1 MRAVPSRHSHN
12 GVLVTSGFT
21 PGFLDQ
27 LRHCRRPLIAVAV
40 MLVVLQ
46 ALVSGL
52 ASARAA
58 VMSAN
63 PFDAGV
69 ICHGAGGGPELP
81 ADDSSG
87 SGFARDLCCAFC
99 AVAAPA
105 LLIVTPPV
113 VGHVEHAGTRRL
125 TPRAGEYVL
134 IAPRAVRAGL
144 SQAPPSFA

>member
-1 MRAVPSRHSHN
+1 M
-12 GVLVTSGFT
+12 
-21 PGFLDQ
+21 DQ

-87 SGFARDLCCAFC
+87 LGFARDLCCTFC
-99 AVAAPA
+99 AAAAPA
-105 LLIVTPPV
+105 LLTVTPPV
-113 VGHVEHAGTRRL
+113 VGHVERDGTRRL
-125 TPRAGEYVL
+125 TPPARDHVL
-134 IAPRAVRAGL
+134 ITRRAVRAGL

>member
-1 MRAVPSRHSHN
+1 M
-12 GVLVTSGFT
+12 T
-21 PGFLDQ
+21 PGFLNQ
-27 LRHCRRPLIAVAV
+27 LRYCRRPLIAVAV
-40 MLVVLQ
+40 MLMVLQ

-87 SGFARDLCCAFC
+87 SDLARDLCCTFC
-99 AVAAPA
+99 AAAAPA
-105 LLIVTPPV
+105 LLTVTPPI
-113 VGHVEHAGTRRL
+113 VGHVERAGTDRL
-125 TPRAGEYVL
+125 TLPALDYIL
-134 IAPRAVRAGL
+134 IAQRAVRAGL

>member
-1 MRAVPSRHSHN
+1 M
-12 GVLVTSGFT
+12 T
-21 PGFLDQ
+21 PGFLNQ
-27 LRHCRRPLIAVAV
+27 LRYCRRPLIAVAV
-40 MLVVLQ
+40 MLMVLQ

-87 SGFARDLCCAFC
+87 SGAARDLCCAFC
-99 AVAAPA
+99 AAAAPA
-105 LLIVTPPV
+105 LLTLTPPI
-113 VGHVEHAGTRRL
+113 VGHVERAGTDRL
-125 TPRAGEYVL
+125 TLPALDYIL
-134 IAPRAVRAGL
+134 IAQRAVRAGL

>member
-1 MRAVPSRHSHN
+1 M
-12 GVLVTSGFT
+12 T
-21 PGFLDQ
+21 PGFTQGSLDQ
-27 LRHCRRPLIAVAV
+27 LRHCRRPRIAVAV

-69 ICHGAGGGPELP
+69 ICHGAWGGPELP
-81 ADDSSG
+81 PDDSSG

-99 AVAAPA
+99 ATAAPA
-105 LLIVTPPV
+105 LLTVTPPV
-113 VGHVEHAGTRRL
+113 VGHVERAGTDRITLPARDH
-125 TPRAGEYVL
+125 VL
-134 IAPRAVRAGL
+134 ITPRAVRAGL

>member
-1 MRAVPSRHSHN
+1 M
-12 GVLVTSGFT
+12 T
-21 PGFLDQ
+21 PGFLNQ
-27 LRHCRRPLIAVAV
+27 LRYCRRPLIAVAV
-40 MLVVLQ
+40 MLMVLQ

-87 SGFARDLCCAFC
+87 SGAARDLCCAFC
-99 AVAAPA
+99 AAAAPA
-105 LLIVTPPV
+105 LLTVTPPI
-113 VGHVEHAGTRRL
+113 VGHVERAGTDRL
-125 TPRAGEYVL
+125 TLPALDYIL
-134 IAPRAVRAGL
+134 IAQRAVRAGL

>member
-1 MRAVPSRHSHN
+1 M
-12 GVLVTSGFT
+12 T
-21 PGFLDQ
+21 PGFLNQ
-27 LRHCRRPLIAVAV
+27 LRYCRRPLIAVAV
-40 MLVVLQ
+40 MLMVLQ

-87 SGFARDLCCAFC
+87 SGAARDLCCTFC
-99 AVAAPA
+99 AAAAPA
-105 LLIVTPPV
+105 LLTVTPPI
-113 VGHVEHAGTRRL
+113 VGHVERAGTDRL
-125 TPRAGEYVL
+125 TLPALDYIL
-134 IAPRAVRAGL
+134 IAQRAVRAGL

>member
-1 MRAVPSRHSHN
+1 M
-12 GVLVTSGFT
+12 T
-21 PGFLDQ
+21 PGFTQGSLDQ

-87 SGFARDLCCAFC
+87 SGFARDLCCTFC
-99 AVAAPA
+99 TAAAPA
-105 LLIVTPPV
+105 LLTVTPPV
-113 VGHVEHAGTRRL
+113 VGHVERAGTDRL
-125 TPRAGEYVL
+125 TQPARDHVL
-134 IAPRAVRAGL
+134 ITPRAVRAGL

>member
-1 MRAVPSRHSHN
+1 
-12 GVLVTSGFT
+12 
-21 PGFLDQ
+21 
-27 LRHCRRPLIAVAV
+27 

-63 PFDAGV
+63 AFDAGV

-87 SGFARDLCCAFC
+87 SGFAKDLCCSFC
-99 AVAAPA
+99 AAAAPA
-105 LLIVTPPV
+105 LLSVTPPL
-113 VGHVEHAGTRRL
+113 VGHVGRAGNDRL
-125 TPRAGEYVL
+125 TLPGRDYVL
-134 IAPRAVRAGL
+134 ISARAVRAGL